1 MSDLNDRRASEPCEL
16 AGPQP
21 ERVDKTGTDLPV
33 PLRGTGG
40 SINGPCERC
49 PFILLDAALAA
60 VPVPPL
66 NDVTWGAAY
75 RWLAQVEAGLT
86 LRRERRM
93 LASAVERALSEEYRS
108 RRHIESIRRSME
120 RRSLYQTERAAGTHW
135 QRRDAGRASKRPARV
150 EVDPDAW
157 ERFKAKAAAAGT
169 TAGER
174 LGHLATEPSGTRSAA
189 KPTTAARRTL
199 FLRIAIEDDA
209 WQHFAQSG
217 DDEGTTAARRLGQ
230 LVEHDAR

>member
-1 MSDLNDRRASEPCEL
+1 MSDLNGSRVATPL
-16 AGPQP
+16 ALTGSTP
-21 ERVDKTGTDLPV
+21 ETLDKNGTDLPV

-86 LRRERRM
+86 LRRERRR

-120 RRSLYQTERAAGTHW
+120 RRSLYQTEQAAGTHW
-135 QRRDAGRASKRPARV
+135 QRRDAGRASKRPVRG
-150 EVDPDAW
+150 EVDTDGW
-157 ERFKAKAAAAGT
+157 KRFKVKTAATGT

-174 LGHLATEPSGTRSAA
+174 LGQLATEPSGIRPAA
-189 KPTTAARRTL
+189 KRTTAARRTL

-230 LVEHDAR
+230 LVEHDTR